1 MHQLLQAETKKYKFN
16 ELFDFFHP
24 IMVVQKL
31 REQDEVGRWSNNA
44 EFLPHS
50 R

>member
-24 IMVVQKL
+24 IMVVRKL
-31 REQDEVGRWSNNA
+31 REQDEVGRWSKNA
-44 EFLPHS
+44 HFFPHS
-50 R
+50 G